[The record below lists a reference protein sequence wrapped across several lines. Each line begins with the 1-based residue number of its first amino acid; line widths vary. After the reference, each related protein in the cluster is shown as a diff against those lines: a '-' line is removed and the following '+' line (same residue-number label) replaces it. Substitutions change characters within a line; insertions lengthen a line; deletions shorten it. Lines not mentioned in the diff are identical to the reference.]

1 MAWLGQQPL
10 LIARLPRSN
19 PMWLSGLKA
28 PTNDQSI
35 NILFYVCSQRGD
47 IRQIQLTNYGQES
60 RSTGYRRGKC
70 CHLGYDGCFY
80 CPREHQQAQ
89 WDSWIPAATI
99 EIKKRGMY
107 FRGNRRLGCRQ
118 PTFFTWRTEL
128 TKDIHPPSQPNL
140 GQVSEAVLTNGDCW
154 PKGFTNIQMTMCWK
168 QELIWLYCQEPPC
181 NIHKH
186 CFISRKFTGLNLSL
200 VRNASKR
207 THACV
212 LFALLKWGH
221 SPLSTVALLHHTFC

>member
-19 PMWLSGLKA
+19 PIWLSGLKA
-28 PTNDQSI
+28 PTNMQSI
-35 NILFYVCSQRGD
+35 NILLYVCSQRGD

-60 RSTGYRRGKC
+60 RSTGYGRGKC

-80 CPREHQQAQ
+80 CPWEHQRAQ
-89 WDSWIPAATI
+89 WDSWIPAATT
-99 EIKKRGMY
+99 EIKKGDV
-107 FRGNRRLGCRQ
+107 LPWQ
-118 PTFFTWRTEL
+118 PKTWVQTAHNSHMKNGTDQRHL
-128 TKDIHPPSQPNL
+128 PSQPNL
-140 GQVSEAVLTNGDCW
+140 CQVSEAILTNGDCW
-154 PKGFTNIQMTMCWK
+154 LKGFTNIQMTTCWK

-186 CFISRKFTGLNLSL
+186 RFISRKFTGMNLSL

-221 SPLSTVALLHHTFC
+221 SPLSTMGP